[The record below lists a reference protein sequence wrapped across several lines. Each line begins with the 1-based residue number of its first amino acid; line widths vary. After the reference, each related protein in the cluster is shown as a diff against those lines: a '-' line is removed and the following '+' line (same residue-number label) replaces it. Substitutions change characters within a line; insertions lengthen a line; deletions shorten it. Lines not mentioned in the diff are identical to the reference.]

1 MQLAQNTTEQ
11 AAPAFDP
18 MTLILLAA
26 FAFLIFMMFRGRKKA
41 KKQQQ
46 ELQSELR
53 PGAEVMTQFGL
64 YGKVVSIDT
73 DENKVV
79 IELSP
84 GSTATVHS
92 QAVARVVPAAVP
104 ADADDAQAPS
114 VAAPVAEP
122 TAATG
127 PAGDAVREETPEE
140 TLRRLDGDD
149 RTKE

>member
-104 ADADDAQAPS
+104 ADDAETPS

-127 PAGDAVREETPEE
+127 AAGDAVHEETPEE